1 MPNIIYT
8 KKARKSIKS
17 LDIRVKDGIEKI
29 PFGDIK
35 KLQGYSNLY
44 RSGSAITGL
53 STRWSMI
60 QSSLLLYCPEA
71 KHIKDCR
78 RWFYEQRYIAWPGRN
93 CRRERD

>member
-35 KLQGYSNLY
+35 PKLPINYTHNQ
-44 RSGSAITGL
+44 I
-53 STRWSMI
+53 
-60 QSSLLLYCPEA
+60 
-71 KHIKDCR
+71 
-78 RWFYEQRYIAWPGRN
+78 
-93 CRRERD
+93 